1 MQREARVRKLLG
13 GADLTAGALALLTV
27 GLVYPSA
34 PALTPGNLLMLPVLL
49 LLSRALGLYHKD
61 EIRLGQKSLDE
72 VPGLFQLA
80 TLFALGVWFM
90 RHLLVGGETTG
101 AHMTA
106 LLFGFL
112 AIAFCMRLM
121 ARRVAQRLL
130 APERCLV
137 IGDADAAGRLER
149 ALRLS
154 THGSLVVASIPCQSA
169 AAELDLFTELSA
181 PANLSEVVRSEQV
194 DRLIL
199 APRHHSTGHMLTLLN
214 AAKAIGLRVTLVP
227 FLGEV
232 VGAAAEVESIGGV
245 TVLGL
250 PRFDLSRSAR
260 MIKRG
265 LDSSIAALGLL
276 AAAPLLL
283 VLAVLVKLDSPGP
296 VLFRQIRMG
305 RDGEPFQILKFR
317 SMVDGADAQKA
328 DLRSSN
334 EQVGLFKIA
343 ADPRIT
349 RVGSFL
355 RKTALDELPQL
366 WNVLVGDM
374 SLVGPRPLVEEEDA
388 TVVGW
393 FRHRLHLQPGMTGQ
407 WQVLG
412 GSRIPLEDM
421 IRIDYLYVVNW
432 SLWGDIKLLL
442 QTIPY
447 VLGRQ
452 GM

>member
-1 MQREARVRKLLG
+1 
-13 GADLTAGALALLTV
+13 
-27 GLVYPSA
+27 
-34 PALTPGNLLMLPVLL
+34 MLPVLL

-265 LDSSIAALGLL
+265 LDSEDELIEVGVAIIGGGTAGLACANRLLQLL
-276 AAAPLLL
+276 ADDPETMERL
-283 VLAVLVKLDSPGP
+283 
-296 VLFRQIRMG
+296 
-305 RDGEPFQILKFR
+305 GEVPSR
-317 SMVDGADAQKA
+317 S
-328 DLRSSN
+328 RSSSS
-334 EQVGLFKIA
+334 A
-343 ADPRIT
+343 AWSTGPTPRRRT
-349 RVGSFL
+349 SGR
-355 RKTALDELPQL
+355 
-366 WNVLVGDM
+366 
-374 SLVGPRPLVEEEDA
+374 A
-388 TVVGW
+388 TSRSGCS
-393 FRHRLHLQPGMTGQ
+393 RSPPIR
-407 WQVLG
+407 
-412 GSRIPLEDM
+412 GSRGSGASCARPPSTSYRSCGTCWWE
-421 IRIDYLYVVNW
+421 
-432 SLWGDIKLLL
+432 
-442 QTIPY
+442 T
-447 VLGRQ
+447 
-452 GM
+452 

>member
-1 MQREARVRKLLG
+1 
-13 GADLTAGALALLTV
+13 
-27 GLVYPSA
+27 
-34 PALTPGNLLMLPVLL
+34 
-49 LLSRALGLYHKD
+49 
-61 EIRLGQKSLDE
+61 
-72 VPGLFQLA
+72 
-80 TLFALGVWFM
+80 
-90 RHLLVGGETTG
+90 
-101 AHMTA
+101 
-106 LLFGFL
+106 
-112 AIAFCMRLM
+112 
-121 ARRVAQRLL
+121 
-130 APERCLV
+130 
-137 IGDADAAGRLER
+137 
-149 ALRLS
+149 
-154 THGSLVVASIPCQSA
+154 
-169 AAELDLFTELSA
+169 
-181 PANLSEVVRSEQV
+181 
-194 DRLIL
+194 
-199 APRHHSTGHMLTLLN
+199 
-214 AAKAIGLRVTLVP
+214 
-227 FLGEV
+227 
-232 VGAAAEVESIGGV
+232 
-245 TVLGL
+245 
-250 PRFDLSRSAR
+250 
-260 MIKRG
+260 
-265 LDSSIAALGLL
+265 
-276 AAAPLLL
+276 